1 MTGSRPRRETPEP
14 ATGAAAPARVESSPA
29 AHPLLIAH
37 RGAPRER
44 PENTLPSFLRAL
56 ELGADGIEL
65 DVHRSSDGVLV
76 VRHDDVP
83 RAIAPS
89 GKLAGRR
96 IDALTFDELQGF
108 AVGGSALIP
117 TLSEVLAV
125 VKGRAL
131 LFIELKGAGTEE
143 GVVEAIRAST
153 APARCAVHSFDHA
166 AVRRVHE
173 MAPEIRCGI
182 LFDRAQTD
190 LAATMRETGALDAWP
205 QWALV
210 DAALVETVHAVGGRV
225 IPWTVN
231 HTDAARSLAALAVD
245 GICTDVIPDVRAAL
259 EYTT

>member
-1 MTGSRPRRETPEP
+1 VTPEP
-14 ATGAAAPARVESSPA
+14 AVGAAAGKSDEGAPAGR
-29 AHPLLIAH
+29 PLLIAH

-76 VRHDDVP
+76 VHHDEVP

-89 GKLAGRR
+89 GRLAGRR
-96 IDALTFDELQGF
+96 IDTLTFDELQGF

-117 TLSEVLAV
+117 TLAEVLAV
-125 VKGRAL
+125 VKGRAQ
-131 LFIELKGAGTEE
+131 LFIELKGVGAEE
-143 GVVEAIRAST
+143 GVVNAIRSSV
-153 APARCAVHSFDHA
+153 APERCAVHSFDHE
-166 AVRRVHE
+166 AVRRAHE

-182 LFDRAQTD
+182 LFDRAPVNV
-190 LAATMRETGALDAWP
+190 AASMRECGALDVWP

-210 DAALVETVHAVGGRV
+210 DAALVDAVHTAGGRV

-231 HTDAARSLAALAVD
+231 RAEAGRALAALGVD
-245 GICTDVIPDVRAAL
+245 AICTDVLPEIRDAL
-259 EYTT
+259 ESTV

>member
-1 MTGSRPRRETPEP
+1 VTPESETE
-14 ATGAAAPARVESSPA
+14 AAGEHRAAAHAAR
-29 AHPLLIAH
+29 PLLIAH

-65 DVHRSSDGVLV
+65 DVHRSRDGILV
-76 VRHDDVP
+76 VHHDEVP

-89 GKLAGRR
+89 GRLAGRR

-117 TLSEVLAV
+117 TLDEVLAL

-131 LFIELKGAGTEE
+131 LFIEMKGAGVEE
-143 GVVEAIRAST
+143 DVVKAILASA
-153 APARCAVHSFDHA
+153 APERCAVHGFDHA

-173 MAPEIRCGI
+173 MAPGIRCGI
-182 LFDRAQTD
+182 LFDRAPLD
-190 LAATMRETGALDAWP
+190 AAAAMRESGALDVWP

-210 DAALVETVHAVGGRV
+210 DAPLVDAVHAAGGRV

-231 HTDAARSLAALAVD
+231 RAEAARTLAGLGVD
-245 GICTDVIPDVRAAL
+245 GICTDVLPTVREAL
-259 EYTT
+259 ERAP

>member
-1 MTGSRPRRETPEP
+1 VIPEP
-14 ATGAAAPARVESSPA
+14 VTGAAAGEREASAPA

-76 VRHDDVP
+76 VHHDEVP

-89 GKLAGRR
+89 GKFSGRR
-96 IDALTFDELQGF
+96 IDSLTFDELQGF

-117 TLSEVLAV
+117 TLNEVLAV

-131 LFIELKGAGTEE
+131 LFIELKGAGAEE
-143 GVVEAIRAST
+143 AVVEAIRASI
-153 APARCAVHSFDHA
+153 APGRCAVHGFDHS

-182 LFDRAQTD
+182 LFDRAPVD
-190 LAATMRETGALDAWP
+190 VAASMHESGALDVWP

-210 DAALVETVHAVGGRV
+210 DAALVETVHAAGGRV

-231 HTDAARSLAALAVD
+231 RTEAARSLAALGVD
-245 GICTDVIPDVRAAL
+245 ALCTDVLPDIRAAL
-259 EYTT
+259 EATI

>member
-1 MTGSRPRRETPEP
+1 VTPEP
-14 ATGAAAPARVESSPA
+14 ATGAAGERNAGAPAARPF
-29 AHPLLIAH
+29 LIAH

-76 VRHDDVP
+76 VHHDEVP

-89 GKLAGRR
+89 GRLAGRR
-96 IDALTFDELQGF
+96 IDSLTFDELQGF

-117 TLSEVLAV
+117 TLGEVMAV
-125 VKGRAL
+125 VKGRAR
-131 LFIELKGAGTEE
+131 LFVELKSGGTED
-143 GVVEAIRAST
+143 GVVNAIRACT
-153 APARCAVHSFDHA
+153 APQRCAVHSFDHA

-182 LFDRAQTD
+182 LFDRAPVD
-190 LAATMRETGALDAWP
+190 VAASLRESGALDVWP

-210 DAALVETVHAVGGRV
+210 DAALVDAVHAAGGRV

-231 HTDAARSLAALAVD
+231 RAEAARALAALGVD
-245 GICTDVIPDVRAAL
+245 AICTDVLPEIREAL
-259 EYTT
+259 ESTV

>member
-1 MTGSRPRRETPEP
+1 MTPER
-14 ATGAAAPARVESSPA
+14 ASEAAEGAGEAGAPAAR
-29 AHPLLIAH
+29 PLLIAH

-65 DVHRSSDGVLV
+65 DVHRSSDGVIV
-76 VRHDDVP
+76 VHHDEVP
-83 RAIAPS
+83 RAVAPS

-96 IDALTFDELQGF
+96 IDSLTFDELQGF

-117 TLSEVLAV
+117 TLGEVLAV

-143 GVVEAIRAST
+143 AVVRAIRASV
-153 APARCAVHSFDHA
+153 APERCAVHSFDHA
-166 AVRRVHE
+166 AVRRVQE
-173 MAPEIRCGI
+173 LAPEIRCGI
-182 LFDRAQTD
+182 LFDRAPVE
-190 LAATMRETGALDAWP
+190 LAASMRESGALDVWP

-210 DAALVETVHAVGGRV
+210 DAALVETVHAAGGRV

-231 HTDAARSLAALAVD
+231 RPDASRSLATLGVD
-245 GICTDVIPDVRAAL
+245 GICTDLVPEIRSAL
-259 EYTT
+259 ESMA

>member
-1 MTGSRPRRETPEP
+1 MTPEP
-14 ATGAAAPARVESSPA
+14 AIGAAAGERDTVAPA
-29 AHPLLIAH
+29 ARTLLIAH

-56 ELGADGIEL
+56 ELGAHGIEL

-76 VRHDDVP
+76 VHHDEVP

-89 GKLAGRR
+89 GRLAGRR
-96 IDALTFDELQGF
+96 IDSLTFDELQGF

-117 TLSEVLAV
+117 TLDEVLAV
-125 VKGRAL
+125 VKGRAR
-131 LFIELKGAGTEE
+131 LFIELKGTGTEE
-143 GVVEAIRAST
+143 GVVQAVRDSA
-153 APARCAVHSFDHA
+153 APEQCAVHSFGHE

-182 LFDRAQTD
+182 LFDRAPVD
-190 LAATMRETGALDAWP
+190 VAASMRESGAVDVWP

-210 DAALVETVHAVGGRV
+210 DQALVDAVHTAGGRV

-231 HTDAARSLAALAVD
+231 RAEAARALVALGAD
-245 GICTDVIPDVRAAL
+245 AICTDVLPEIREAL
-259 EYTT
+259 ENRA

>member
-1 MTGSRPRRETPEP
+1 VTPEP
-14 ATGAAAPARVESSPA
+14 ATGAAAGEREANTPA
-29 AHPLLIAH
+29 AHPFLIAH

-65 DVHRSSDGVLV
+65 DVHRSSDGILV
-76 VRHDDVP
+76 VHHDEVP

-89 GKLAGRR
+89 GKLSGRR
-96 IDALTFDELQGF
+96 IDSLTFDELQGF

-117 TLSEVLAV
+117 TLNEVFAV

-143 GVVEAIRAST
+143 GVVEAIRASA
-153 APARCAVHSFDHA
+153 APRSCAVHSFDHA

-182 LFDRAQTD
+182 LFDRAQAD
-190 LAATMRETGALDAWP
+190 VAATMRDAGALDVWP

-210 DAALVETVHAVGGRV
+210 DAALVETVHAAGGRV

-231 HTDAARSLAALAVD
+231 RGEAARSLAALGVD
-245 GICTDVIPDVRAAL
+245 AICTDLVPDVRAAL
-259 EYTT
+259 EGTA

>member
-1 MTGSRPRRETPEP
+1 MTPEP
-14 ATGAAAPARVESSPA
+14 AIGAAAGERGEKSPA
-29 AHPLLIAH
+29 THPLLIAH

-44 PENTLPSFLRAL
+44 PENTLPSFLRSL

-76 VRHDDVP
+76 VHHDEVP

-117 TLSEVLAV
+117 TLDEVLAV
-125 VKGRAL
+125 VKGRAR

-143 GVVEAIRAST
+143 GVVEAIRASV
-153 APARCAVHSFDHA
+153 APGSCAVHSFDHA
-166 AVRRVHE
+166 AVQRVHE

-182 LFDRAQTD
+182 LFDRAPVD
-190 LAATMRETGALDAWP
+190 VAASMHESGALDVWP

-210 DAALVETVHAVGGRV
+210 DAALVDAVHAAGGRV

-231 HTDAARSLAALAVD
+231 RVEAARALAALGVD
-245 GICTDVIPDVRAAL
+245 AICTDVLPEIRGAL
-259 EYTT
+259 EGAA